1 MPKISIIIP
10 TINEAN
16 NLPLLLSDLSTIH
29 KDGEIIIVDCG
40 SKDKTIDIANIYG
53 AKVFISRERNRGLQL
68 DIGAANSKGDWLIFL
83 HADTRLTHDW
93 FEKLNS
99 VLKVKKNYIYYFKFK
114 INHKKIIYRL
124 LEILVNFRS
133 QYFKKPYGD
142 QGLIIQRTTYFENN
156 GFRKIPLM
164 EDLDFLKRLNNKRAL
179 DFSILVVGLWR
190 HDDKFPRLVGFA
202 RCTGDGIL
210 EATVWDVAINPVY
223 QGQGLGKELMKY
235 ILKELKNIGFS
246 KVTLFADAEVVN
258 FYKRQGWILAPRGS
272 NCAFWYAN

>member
-1 MPKISIIIP
+1 LSKISIIIP

-53 AKVFISRERNRGLQL
+53 AKVFISKERNRGLQL
-68 DIGAANSKGDWLIFL
+68 NIGAMNSKGDWLIFL
-83 HADTRLTHDW
+83 HADTRLTHNW

-99 VLKVKKNYIYYFKFK
+99 VLKINENYIYYFKFK

-133 QYFKKPYGD
+133 KYFKKPYGD
-142 QGLIIQRTTYFENN
+142 QGLIIQRTTYLKNN

-164 EDLDFLKRLNNKRAL
+164 EDLDFLRRLNNK
-179 DFSILVVGLWR
+179 
-190 HDDKFPRLVGFA
+190 K
-202 RCTGDGIL
+202 
-210 EATVWDVAINPVY
+210 
-223 QGQGLGKELMKY
+223 
-235 ILKELKNIGFS
+235 ILKQLNLPIFISSRKWERTNIFYQAFKNW
-246 KVTLFADAEVVN
+246 N
-258 FYKRQGWILAPRGS
+258 FRRRWLRGESAQSIYSDYYKK
-272 NCAFWYAN
+272 